1 MRSQQQ
7 QIYDSKVSFCLPQL
21 ICLNKHL
28 QIPDLK
34 PAKSQRVV
42 GTVGVF
48 RYQHTHWPLGS
59 NVMAFNRSNV
69 DRYWLLFWGAC
80 NYKCE
85 ENTGK
90 VHPRS
95 IQTAKQNEQYLT
107 TDVWQH
113 DMVGWQSL
121 EGFAWKRHGLFH
133 QYHSVEHHLLG
144 WCCWGA
150 SALCSQVWF
159 QPNFHWNHREFIRNI
174 SNDHFCITQVMSLL
188 PDPLGEGWMVLSSW
202 LLCLLC
208 PVLSEHATEN
218 SHTLY
223 LVQTETIQKIVK
235 KKKLFWFKEK
245 QLILGNKIL
254 FPFRLLRTLVIHM
267 QFFLEKMKVSFF
279 PGSFLKRPCPTQ
291 NLGNVIYFLSLAAEV
306 SLSVIARIT
315 RLWHC
320 AAFKP

>member
-90 VHPRS
+90 AHPRS

-121 EGFAWKRHGLFH
+121 EGFARKRHGLFH

-235 KKKLFWFKEK
+235 KNVI
-245 QLILGNKIL
+245 LIQRKTTD
-254 FPFRLLRTLVIHM
+254 FR
-267 QFFLEKMKVSFF
+267 QQNFVSFQAFENFSNTHAIFSWKNESEFF
-279 PGSFLKRPCPTQ
+279 PRIFSKEALSHSEFRKCHLFSEPCSWGQPVCDCEDHST
-291 NLGNVIYFLSLAAEV
+291 LA
-306 SLSVIARIT
+306 L
-315 RLWHC
+315 C
-320 AAFKP
+320 CF